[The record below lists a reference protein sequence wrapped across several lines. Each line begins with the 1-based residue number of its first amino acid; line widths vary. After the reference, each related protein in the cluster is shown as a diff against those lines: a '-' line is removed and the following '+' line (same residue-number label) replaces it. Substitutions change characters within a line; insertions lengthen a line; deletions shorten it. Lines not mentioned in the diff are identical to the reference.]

1 MRKNVKVL
9 LSLVMAAAMLAGCGG
24 QSSEKPAENGA
35 SGQTTQASA
44 GKEDGAGSEG
54 GKVMTYA
61 MQKEPETLDPT
72 IHCSSEPVYR
82 PDADWPGRRP
92 DQWMC

>member
-44 GKEDGAGSEG
+44 GRK
-54 GKVMTYA
+54 T
-61 MQKEPETLDPT
+61 EPAARAERL
-72 IHCSSEPVYR
+72 
-82 PDADWPGRRP
+82 
-92 DQWMC
+92 